1 MAKANATVCGIPTRV
16 GKRASYGGGNIY
28 PGARAIG
35 SVAPIS
41 TASAKH
47 LVRSLFGH
55 ERLPRMGYELTL
67 CTHQYLSNTSG
78 KLEVVRR
85 ASGEFQGARSRSRS
99 RR

>member
-1 MAKANATVCGIPTRV
+1 MAKSNATVCGIPTRV

-41 TASAKH
+41 KASAKH

-67 CTHQYLSNTSG
+67 CANQYLNNKSG

-85 ASGEFQGARSRSRS
+85 AAGEFQGARSRSR
-99 RR
+99 R